1 MSRAEVAGP
10 DGRAGAAGAG
20 PDGRASAAGVGPRGR
35 ESAITA
41 PVPEDGTGGGG
52 PGGGGPGGG
61 RAVSLAWT
69 LGLFRS
75 ELSLTFRRWRTL
87 ALLAVL
93 AAVPVLVGI
102 AVRIETS
109 DGGTVGGGGPD
120 GGGGPAFIAQVTN
133 NGLFLVF
140 TALAATL
147 PFFLPMAI
155 GVVAGDAIAGEASAG
170 TLRYLLVAPA
180 GRTRLLLAKYASALA
195 FCLVAT
201 LVVAVSAL
209 AVGALLFPLGEVT
222 TISGTRI
229 SFADGLLRALL
240 IALVVAASLIGVA
253 ALGLF
258 VSTLTSSGIAAMA
271 TTVGLLITVQI
282 VDQIP
287 QLHAIHPYLFSHYWL
302 SFADLMREPVY
313 WDDLVKNLGLQA
325 LYAGVFGS
333 AAWARFGTK
342 DIAS

>member
-1 MSRAEVAGP
+1 MSRAEVVETV
-10 DGRAGAAGAG
+10 R
-20 PDGRASAAGVGPRGR
+20 
-35 ESAITA
+35 
-41 PVPEDGTGGGG
+41 PVSP
-52 PGGGGPGGG
+52 
-61 RAVSLAWT
+61 LWT
-69 LGLFRS
+69 FGLLRS
-75 ELSLTFRRWRTL
+75 ELTTTFRRWRTL

-102 AVRIETS
+102 AVKMETS
-109 DGGTVGGGGPD
+109 DGSSPGGG
-120 GGGGPAFIAQVTN
+120 GGGGPAFISQITN

-155 GVVAGDAIAGEASAG
+155 GVVAGDAIAGEANAG

-180 GRTRLLLAKYASALA
+180 GRSRLLLTKYATVVI
-195 FCLVAT
+195 FCLAAT

-209 AVGALLFPLGEVT
+209 TVGALLFPLGDLT

-229 SFADGLLRALL
+229 SFAEGLGRALL
-240 IALVVAASLIGVA
+240 IALAVAASLIGVA

-258 VSTLTSSGIAAMA
+258 VSTLTGSGIAAMA

-282 VDQIP
+282 LDQIP
-287 QLHAIHPYLFSHYWL
+287 QLHALQPYFFSHYWL

-313 WDDLVKNLGLQA
+313 WDDLTKNLGLQA
-325 LYAGVFGS
+325 LYAVVFGS
-333 AAWARFGTK
+333 AAWARFTTK
-342 DIAS
+342 DITA

>member
-1 MSRAEVAGP
+1 MSRAET
-10 DGRAGAAGAG
+10 AAL
-20 PDGRASAAGVGPRGR
+20 
-35 ESAITA
+35 
-41 PVPEDGTGGGG
+41 PEVRKTS
-52 PGGGGPGGG
+52 PLW
-61 RAVSLAWT
+61 S

-75 ELSLTFRRWRTL
+75 ELVTTFRRWRTL
-87 ALLAVL
+87 ALLGVL
-93 AAVPVLVGI
+93 AAVPILVGI
-102 AVRIETS
+102 AVKIETS
-109 DGGTVGGGGPD
+109 DGSSA
-120 GGGGPAFIAQVTN
+120 GGGGPAFISQITN

-155 GVVAGDAIAGEASAG
+155 GVIAGDAIAGEANAG

-180 GRTRLLLAKYASALA
+180 GRTRLLLTKYATTMT

-209 AVGALLFPLGEVT
+209 TVGALLFPLGELT

-229 SFADGLLRALL
+229 GLGEGLARALL
-240 IALVVAASLIGVA
+240 IALVVAASLTGVA

-258 VSTLTSSGIAAMA
+258 VSTLTNSGIAAMA

-282 VDQIP
+282 IDQIP
-287 QLHAIHPYLFSHYWL
+287 QLHAIQPYLFPHYWL

-313 WDDLVKNLGLQA
+313 WVDVRSNLGLQA
-325 LYAGVFGS
+325 LYAAVFGS
-333 AAWARFGTK
+333 AAWARFTAK
-342 DIAS
+342 DITA

>member
-1 MSRAEVAGP
+1 MSRAEASHT
-10 DGRAGAAGAG
+10 GAREEPLEESADAAPGAG
-20 PDGRASAAGVGPRGR
+20 PGPRAAR
-35 ESAITA
+35 RPS
-41 PVPEDGTGGGG
+41 PLW
-52 PGGGGPGGG
+52 
-61 RAVSLAWT
+61 S
-69 LGLFRS
+69 LGLLRS
-75 ELSLTFRRWRTL
+75 ELLTTFRRWRTL

-109 DGGTVGGGGPD
+109 DGSAPGGGG
-120 GGGGPAFIAQVTN
+120 GGEGPAFISQVSN

-147 PFFLPMAI
+147 PFFLPMAV
-155 GVVAGDAIAGEASAG
+155 GVVAGDAIAGESSAG

-180 GRTRLLLAKYASALA
+180 GRSRLLLTKYATVLV
-195 FCLVAT
+195 FCLAAT

-209 AVGALLFPLGEVT
+209 AAGALLFPVGDLI

-229 SFADGLLRALL
+229 TYAEGLGRALL
-240 IALVVAASLIGVA
+240 IALAVAASLVGVA

-258 VSTLTSSGIAAMA
+258 VSTLTGSGIAAMA

-282 VDQIP
+282 LDQIP
-287 QLHAIHPYLFSHYWL
+287 QLDALQPYFFPHYWL

-325 LYAGVFGS
+325 LYAAVFGS
-333 AAWARFGTK
+333 AAWARFTTR
-342 DIAS
+342 DITA

>member
-1 MSRAEVAGP
+1 MSRA
-10 DGRAGAAGAG
+10 DTSRAGSPRAGS
-20 PDGRASAAGVGPRGR
+20 PRARVSRAEAPSAVRTP
-35 ESAITA
+35 S
-41 PVPEDGTGGGG
+41 PLW
-52 PGGGGPGGG
+52 
-61 RAVSLAWT
+61 SF
-69 LGLFRS
+69 GLLRS
-75 ELSLTFRRWRTL
+75 ELLITFRRWRTL
-87 ALLAVL
+87 ALLGVL

-102 AVRIETS
+102 AVKIETS
-109 DGGTVGGGGPD
+109 DGASFGGGG
-120 GGGGPAFIAQVTN
+120 GGGGAGPAFISQISN

-155 GVVAGDAIAGEASAG
+155 GVVAGDAVAGEANAG

-180 GRTRLLLAKYASALA
+180 GRTRLLLTKYATVIA
-195 FCLVAT
+195 FCLAAT

-209 AVGALLFPLGEVT
+209 AVGALLFPVGELT

-229 SFADGLLRALL
+229 TYAEGLGRALL
-240 IALVVAASLIGVA
+240 IALVVAASLVGVA

-258 VSTLTSSGIAAMA
+258 VSTLTASGIAAMA

-282 VDQIP
+282 LDQIP
-287 QLHAIHPYLFSHYWL
+287 QLDALQPYFFSHYWL

-325 LYAGVFGS
+325 LYAAVFGS
-333 AAWARFGTK
+333 AAWARFTAK
-342 DIAS
+342 DITS

>member
-1 MSRAEVAGP
+1 MSQAEVVREVVR
-10 DGRAGAAGAG
+10 D
-20 PDGRASAAGVGPRGR
+20 VPRR
-35 ESAITA
+35 TS
-41 PVPEDGTGGGG
+41 P
-52 PGGGGPGGG
+52 
-61 RAVSLAWT
+61 LWT
-69 LGLFRS
+69 LGLLRS
-75 ELSLTFRRWRTL
+75 ELFTTLRRWRTL

-102 AVRIETS
+102 AVKIETS
-109 DGGTVGGGGPD
+109 DGSAAGGSGGE
-120 GGGGPAFIAQVTN
+120 GPAFISQITN

-147 PFFLPMAI
+147 PFFLPMAV
-155 GVVAGDAIAGEASAG
+155 GVVAGDAIAGEANAG

-180 GRTRLLLAKYASALA
+180 GRTRLLLTKYATVMS

-209 AVGALLFPLGEVT
+209 TVGALLFPLGELT

-229 SFADGLLRALL
+229 SFADGLVRAVL
-240 IALVVAASLIGVA
+240 IALVVAASLIGLA

-258 VSTLTSSGIAAMA
+258 VSTLTNSGIAAMA

-282 VDQIP
+282 LDQIP
-287 QLHAIHPYLFSHYWL
+287 QLHAIHPYLFSHHWL
-302 SFADLMREPVY
+302 SFADLMRDPVY

-325 LYAGVFGS
+325 LYAAVFGS
-333 AAWARFGTK
+333 AAWARFAGK
-342 DIAS
+342 DVTT